1 MTVDLMKP
9 LLKRTRE
16 HATGSVA
23 VRTATRAVY
32 IACNSVTGSAA
43 LTHYRQTFALALSA
57 AARGSARSPRA
68 ATLSAAVVAKPGRL
82 VQQRLA
88 HYCRVEAHLDA
99 AARGEQHILGLD
111 VAVYPSHRSVQHR
124 QSTWTEPPV
133 NSRVRPTRI
142 GCSGSA
148 VRRSCDHSAPRRSTS
163 DLIGLSL
170 PVGLRECG
178 VRTYVQSRC
187 ELPPAADV
195 RV

>member
-1 MTVDLMKP
+1 VTVDLMKP

-68 ATLSAAVVAKPGRL
+68 ATSSAAVVAKSGGL

-111 VAVYPSHRSVQHR
+111 VTGVSEPSQCAA
-124 QSTWTEPPV
+124 PPIHLD
-133 NSRVRPTRI
+133 R
-142 GCSGSA
+142 
-148 VRRSCDHSAPRRSTS
+148 
-163 DLIGLSL
+163 
-170 PVGLRECG
+170 
-178 VRTYVQSRC
+178 
-187 ELPPAADV
+187 AAG
-195 RV
+195 